1 MAEVAVSIPL
11 MDAQDEDDDDDSAAN
26 MTLLFRKFFLLSS
39 SMGAIIWM
47 ADNSHLV
54 RNDDM
59 TLTSMHTQDGG
70 RFGSRV
76 AAVASNSSLIVSV
89 AVDPAGTFQ
98 HPTSIRQ
105 PGQIQQQTLEDG
117 TTQRQLLH
125 RPLVVLDEDVVCGQN
140 LVLENQDGKKQ
151 YRANLIFFQDAFHD
165 VRKAPETV
173 ALSGCIKI
181 DHLVKLRS
189 RHLLILCTQYTSAT
203 NHVNNNEQ
211 ANLLEDLVGQWFG
224 GDDAEATVGSKT
236 SLYGILMDVPSR
248 KEIQR
253 VCLVE
258 DLSSSG
264 VDTSIDDEGVPLHL
278 AASGGT
284 VAAAAWWA
292 GVVLT
297 GMDARDARAGSTPEA
312 DSLDTK
318 VSSAKKKKKKGAKKG
333 GKKDGFARGMSL
345 RG

>member
-11 MDAQDEDDDDDSAAN
+11 MDIQDDDDDSDAN

-39 SMGAIIWM
+39 TMGAIIWM

-59 TLTSMHTQDGG
+59 TLTSLQTQDGG

-76 AAVASNSSLIVSV
+76 AAVATNSSLIVSV

-105 PGQIQQQTLEDG
+105 PGQIQQQTLQDG
-117 TTQRQLLH
+117 STQRQLLH
-125 RPLVVLDEDVVCGQN
+125 RPLVVLDTDVVCGQN
-140 LVLENQDGKKQ
+140 LVLENQNGKKQ
-151 YRANLIFFQDAFHD
+151 YKANLVFFRDAFKD
-165 VRKAPETV
+165 VRKAPESV
-173 ALSGCIKI
+173 ALDGCIKI

-189 RHLLILCTQYTSAT
+189 RHLLVICTLYASAS
-203 NHVNNNEQ
+203 NGDDNEQ
-211 ANLLEDLVGQWFG
+211 ANILENLAGHWFG
-224 GDDAEATVGSKT
+224 GDNAEATGDPKA
-236 SLYGILMDVPSR
+236 SLYGILMDATSR
-248 KEIQR
+248 KEIKR
-253 VCLVE
+253 VCFVD
-258 DLSSSG
+258 DLASSG
-264 VDTSIDDEGVPLHL
+264 VDISVDEEGFPFHV

-284 VAAAAWWA
+284 VAAAAWWT

-297 GMDARDARAGSTPEA
+297 GVDARDARMDFATEA
-312 DSLDTK
+312 DNQDAKAL
-318 VSSAKKKKKKGAKKG
+318 SAKKKKKKGAKKS